1 MQQLNYF
8 TRSVRRRITW
18 AFGLFVALSMVT
30 VASTMAVRLFSTM
43 TQNLTHELEQR
54 SQQDAKLFMQ
64 RIEYL
69 LEGATILVKNPLVIN
84 GLNDVQSR
92 QTYLPELVKNFSEG
106 RDVRAVALLGFD
118 GSPVYSSLATLPTY
132 SDSPALRSTLA
143 NNVVSYLVDAELG
156 QWVVFVPVNYYQT
169 TQGALVVA
177 FDLSAIAKRVIPV
190 DPLLSHRL
198 LSGKKV
204 IFDQALT
211 AESDVLLARHAIANE
226 SADFLAGLNL
236 ELEVIA
242 PRQPYLQPATN
253 AVRDVALL
261 GLILTLAAIAI
272 AYWIGF
278 TISKPILLL
287 RKRVMEADGSLE
299 KSCAPL
305 GTGDELED
313 LARNFDERTQALRQI
328 QLNLEDRVA
337 QRTRELEIA
346 KNLAESA
353 NRSKSAF
360 LANMSHELRTPMNAI
375 MGMTDLAMRHAK
387 EPKLQNQLAK
397 VGLAS
402 KRLLGIINDIL
413 DLSKIE
419 AERLHLEVETFK
431 ISEVLENLTTLIGP
445 KAVEKHLKLELHLP
459 AEIAALTLR
468 GDALRLGQ
476 ILLNLSAN
484 SIKFTEQGSVS
495 IRILCAEE
503 HEDKIL
509 LRFEIQDTGIG
520 IAPND
525 QKRLFTAFEQADASI
540 TRKYGGT
547 GLGLAISKRLA
558 HLMGGEIGVESAL
571 ENGSLFWFT
580 AELLKANESSLTEAD
595 QDQASAED
603 SLRALF
609 SGVRVLIAED
619 EPINQEISC
628 GLLEDV
634 GLKVD
639 LADDGLQAVEK
650 AGQTTYDL
658 ILMDMQMPN
667 LNGMDATKAIRQLPG
682 YADVPILAM
691 TANAFDEDKQLC
703 LNAGMND
710 HIGKPVNPDLL
721 FATLL
726 KWLEKARSVQPI

>member
-484 SIKFTEQGSVS
+484 AIKFTEQGSVS

-525 QKRLFTAFEQADASI
+525 QKRLFTAFEQADGSM

-547 GLGLAISKRLA
+547 GLGLAISKRLT

-571 ENGSLFWFT
+571 GNGSLFWFT
-580 AELLKANESSLTEAD
+580 AELLKANESSLSEAD